1 MKKLQWM
8 ILIALVVVFGMLLN
22 IKDEEK
28 VEQNVAGE
36 KVEQTDQVDIT
47 FLDIGQGDATF
58 IEFPDGQ
65 QMLIDCSIDG
75 RVLEALG
82 RVMDFYDKTIDY
94 LVVTHPDLD
103 HYGGCQDVLE
113 RFEIKNVWYTGVDKS
128 YDNQWK
134 AWWYAVGDEGTT
146 YRDITGE
153 EAVEIA
159 GVQLHILYPD
169 HDVGIDPRIPGTQ
182 KEPNGNN
189 TSIVMRLDYGESSVL
204 LPGDA
209 EEEVEEY
216 LLSAYES
223 DILDVDILKLGH
235 HGSDSSSILEFIEA
249 VSPEHAIASCGYEN
263 KFGHPSRRVLK
274 RLERTS
280 STVWRTDLQGD
291 ISVELRSSDF
301 SIISFVE

>member
-1 MKKLQWM
+1 MKKLQWI
-8 ILIALVVVFGMLLN
+8 ILIALFVVIALL
-22 IKDEEK
+22 
-28 VEQNVAGE
+28 QNVKQGDTVAQDIAGE
-36 KVEQTDQVDIT
+36 KVEHTDEVHIT
-47 FLDIGQGDATF
+47 FLDVGQGDATF

-65 QMLIDCSIDG
+65 QMLIDCSMDG

-113 RFEIKNVWYTGVDKS
+113 RFDVKHIWYTGIDKS
-128 YDNQWK
+128 YDQRWK
-134 AWWYAVGDEGTT
+134 AWWYAVGDEGSV
-146 YRDITGE
+146 YKDITGE
-153 EAVEIA
+153 EAIDIA
-159 GVQLHILYPD
+159 GARLHILYPD
-169 HDVGIDPRIPGTQ
+169 HDLSIDPRIPGDQ
-182 KEPNGNN
+182 KESNGNN

-216 LLSAYES
+216 LLSAYEHE
-223 DILDVDILKLGH
+223 IFDVDILKLGH

-274 RLERTS
+274 RLERAS
-280 STVWRTDLQGD
+280 STVWRTDVQGD
-291 ISVELRSSDF
+291 ITTVLRLQDF
-301 SIISFVE
+301 EIYTVQ